1 MSEKLTSPSPLAL
14 VVEDNIDQ
22 NLVFSTAL
30 KKAGFTTESIYNG
43 TDAQARLKE
52 IIPHVVVLDLH
63 MPDIDGNVILAQ
75 IRNDTRLANVNVIL
89 ATADAAFADALQ
101 SQAELVLLKPISFS
115 QLSELVSRFN
125 PKKNT
130 GTLRRSQP

>member
-52 IIPHVVVLDLH
+52 ITPHLVVLDLH
-63 MPDIDGNVILAQ
+63 MPDIDGNIILAQ
-75 IRNDTRLANVNVIL
+75 IRNDARLASVNVIL

-130 GTLRRSQP
+130 GTLRRPQ